1 MDDFYKLNKLSD
13 TPESLSSPE
22 IFTRTDESP
31 IITSPFSDNNHIN
44 NHAKEGHNEFS
55 ILELILNCFLHVF
68 ILFFFLYFLFIVLIA
83 PISQNA
89 FKGEIGGIVNE
100 LMNSLIP
107 EKINLDTMSDS
118 ELDQLLSNNSTYN
131 NLDPLSKIAIKDNF
145 RKMYA
150 YFKNNPYVI
159 NNYIKE
165 YSSTNFLIKEHN
177 DDTLAHGQAIVIFLF
192 VITALLFIILKYY
205 YPNSVNI
212 RKLLT
217 ENIITFIFVGMGE
230 YWFFTTYAV
239 KFVPAPP
246 SLLSKSAID
255 TIKARMSA

>member
-13 TPESLSSPE
+13 STESLSSPE
-22 IFTRTDESP
+22 IFTRTEESP
-31 IITSPFSDNNHIN
+31 IVTSPISENINHI
-44 NHAKEGHNEFS
+44 KKGHDEFS
-55 ILELILNCFLHVF
+55 ILEFILNCFLHVF
-68 ILFFFLYFLFIVLIA
+68 ILFFFLYFLFVVLIA

-107 EKINLDTMSDS
+107 DKINLATMPDS
-118 ELDQLLSNNSTYN
+118 QLDQLLSNNSMYK
-131 NLDPLSKIAIKDNF
+131 NLDPISKIAFKDNL

-150 YFKNNPYVI
+150 YFHDNPYVI

-177 DDTLAHGQAIVIFLF
+177 DVTLAYGQAIVIFLF
-192 VITALLFIILKYY
+192 VITVLLFILLKYY

-217 ENIITFIFVGMGE
+217 ENIITFIFVGIGE

-255 TIKARMSA
+255 TIKARMAT